1 MTSPSTL
8 YPKKVDL
15 TNCDREPIHLLGN
28 IQPHGF
34 LLVFDSKKLRLQRVS
49 ENSLI
54 SFGIQMETMNT
65 YDIRTVFGQAQGDK
79 LIKHIH
85 SEEVKPLEILLN
97 DLLFIAII
105 KYVKGLVYIELE
117 PVGDR
122 VASLTQYDL
131 SEMISEL
138 SGASSVEDMCTKT
151 AHLIRKQLGYDRVM
165 LYQFDED
172 WNGEVI
178 AESRSKHKN
187 SWLGLQYPATDIP
200 QQARALFLKQGVRII
215 KDVDAA
221 AVPLFSHPTASVDPL
236 DLSQCELRAV
246 SPIHIEYLK
255 NMKVGATLTAAIVSD
270 GSLWG
275 LIACHHDT
283 SRFINY
289 YQRLTVKL
297 LTQVFST
304 QLTLRASNQ
313 VLQLIN
319 STSERRAL
327 LVNQMSAQWDIHGG
341 LTDHPCTFLNV
352 TEASAG
358 AIFIDDRLSVLGDV
372 PKPREILDMID
383 WMYENKEGAV
393 YKTQHLG
400 AEFNSGK
407 ELSRE
412 ASGVLCIFLTS
423 HSKEC
428 LIWFKPEIVKTVTW
442 GGNPNKAV
450 SEEGE
455 RISPRKSFEL
465 WKQEQKG
472 RSLPWKDYEVASA
485 IALIESISKIIVSK
499 YDEVKRLN
507 KELQEAY
514 KDLESFSYSVSHDL
528 RSPLRGISGF
538 AQIIKEDY
546 FDSLD
551 EYGKSSVQR
560 IIDASEKM
568 DKLIDDVISFSS
580 LGKGKVR
587 FEKFSMNELI
597 SEVIDFLQVSLLYK
611 NAAIVV
617 HSDLT
622 LVYGDKTMIFQVLTN
637 LLNNALKYSQL
648 REKPLI
654 EIGQF
659 TKNKIITYFVKDN
672 GIGFDKKHA
681 DRIFG
686 MFNRLVKQ
694 SEFKGS
700 GIGLA
705 IARRIIEKHQGKI
718 WAESDL
724 DQGATFYFQLPI
736 SQDVAED

>member
-54 SFGIQMETMNT
+54 SFGIQKETMNT

-412 ASGVLCIFLTS
+412 ASGVLCIFLTT

-472 RSLPWKDYEVASA
+472 RSLPWKDYELASA